1 MRRIRGQFVSC
12 LLPFLV
18 AFLPG
23 IVAADS
29 TPTTPVVAIIIDDL
43 GNKLSWG
50 KRALN
55 LPGPIALSFL
65 PHTPHAKALAN
76 KAHAAGKEVML
87 HLPMESESNHKLGPG
102 GLTLHMTEQKLHQTT
117 RKALESVPHV
127 IGLNNHMGSLL
138 TRHPGA
144 MSWLMD
150 AVKAHGGLFFVDSR
164 TTGSTVASR
173 VAREKQ
179 LPTVRRDVF
188 LDNVRSKS
196 AIKKEFN
203 RLLKLAKKQGYA
215 VGIGHP
221 YPVTMRVLKQELA
234 RLSASGIRLIPLSQM
249 VQMQM
254 GDKQWQASLSHSPK
268 VAKNL
273 KRSQ

>member
-1 MRRIRGQFVSC
+1 MGGIKIKTVSC
-12 LLPFLV
+12 LLLLLV
-18 AFLPG
+18 AILPLMAG
-23 IVAADS
+23 ADS

-50 KRALN
+50 KRAVR

-65 PHTPHAKALAN
+65 PHTPHAEELAN
-76 KAHAAGKEVML
+76 QAHAAGKEVML
-87 HLPMESESNHKLGPG
+87 HLPMESESSEQLGPG
-102 GLTLHMTEQKLHQTT
+102 GLTLHMTELKLQQTT
-117 RKALESVPHV
+117 REALESVPHV

-164 TTGSTVASR
+164 TTGRTVASR
-173 VAREKQ
+173 VAVEKQ
-179 LPTVRRDVF
+179 LPTARRDVF

-196 AIKKEFN
+196 AIKKEFK
-203 RLLKLAKKQGYA
+203 RLLKLARKQGYA
-215 VGIGHP
+215 VAIGHP
-221 YPVTMRVLKQELA
+221 YPTTMRVLKQELA
-234 RLSASGIRLIPLSQM
+234 KLPASGIRLIPVSQI

-254 GDKQWQASLSHSPK
+254 GDRQWQASLSHSPK
-268 VAKNL
+268 VVKNS
-273 KRSQ
+273 K